1 MLRMHV
7 RSCRVA
13 LVGLMGAG
21 KSRIGGQVAALLGW
35 PFFDADRLIEERTGA
50 SIEDLFRLRG
60 EGAFRELET
69 DMLAE
74 LSTKSLPLVAAL
86 GGGVVERPENR
97 ERLKSSFFVVWLQ
110 VDPEQA
116 AQRLGRGTGRP
127 LLAGRPPRDALE
139 ELRVRREMWYRDVA
153 HLTLD
158 TNTSEP
164 EALGRAVAEAL
175 PSD

>member
-1 MLRMHV
+1 MSV

-21 KSRIGGQVAALLGW
+21 KSRIGRQVAALLTW
-35 PFFDADRLIEERTGA
+35 PFFDADHLIEERTGA
-50 SIEDLFRLRG
+50 SIEELFRHRG
-60 EGAFRELET
+60 ERAFRDLEVDVLVELGA
-69 DMLAE
+69 MPA
-74 LSTKSLPLVAAL
+74 PLVAAL

-97 ERLKSSFFVVWLQ
+97 ERLKSLFFVVWLQ

-127 LLAGRPPRDALE
+127 LLAGRPPQVALE
-139 ELRVRREMWYRDVA
+139 ELRARRESWYRDVA

-158 TNTSEP
+158 TNATEP
-164 EALGRAVAEAL
+164 ADLGRAIADSL
-175 PSD
+175 HSH